1 MEHRHRKL
9 LYPVNGGHKPKNT
22 WLNLY
27 DHFSSN
33 LNIPIDFWYDGD
45 RPSGSYKNSYYDPL
59 FTRRF
64 NVVTEEKRSP
74 DKVRLLVLK
83 SLLEVEPG
91 YKRLCHH
98 QGRPVWGYNLKYEG
112 VSNNA
117 RVVSFTLKGESK
129 RFYVPEHHV
138 LYLEDNRF
146 VSPQSY
152 LFATSPRLPLGT
164 FGSPLRSEK
173 CLQNMFNNQD
183 EYQAYDD
190 FVAAVKEDNPI
201 TVGSLVTARMGT
213 FCPDY
218 RYRRTLITYLID
230 FYVEKTNKDQKLKSF
245 LLKYYN
251 DQWVKE
257 GTVDEYKD
265 FVTWCRE
272 DKDALFPL
280 GLVIADED
288 RNYSEEKIKQG
299 IKTYTVRFG
308 QTIYEGV
315 APYQIEVVT

>member
-1 MEHRHRKL
+1 
-9 LYPVNGGHKPKNT
+9 
-22 WLNLY
+22 
-27 DHFSSN
+27 
-33 LNIPIDFWYDGD
+33 
-45 RPSGSYKNSYYDPL
+45 
-59 FTRRF
+59 
-64 NVVTEEKRSP
+64 
-74 DKVRLLVLK
+74 
-83 SLLEVEPG
+83 
-91 YKRLCHH
+91 
-98 QGRPVWGYNLKYEG
+98 VWGYNLKYEG

-117 RVVSFTLKGESK
+117 RVVSFTLKGEGK

-138 LYLEDNRF
+138 LYLEDGRF
-146 VSPQSY
+146 ISPQSY

-183 EYQAYDD
+183 EHQTYDD
-190 FVAAVKEDNPI
+190 FIAAIEEDNPI
-201 TVGSLVTARMGT
+201 LVGSLVTARMGT

-230 FYVEKTNKDQKLKSF
+230 LYAEKTGKDQKLKSF